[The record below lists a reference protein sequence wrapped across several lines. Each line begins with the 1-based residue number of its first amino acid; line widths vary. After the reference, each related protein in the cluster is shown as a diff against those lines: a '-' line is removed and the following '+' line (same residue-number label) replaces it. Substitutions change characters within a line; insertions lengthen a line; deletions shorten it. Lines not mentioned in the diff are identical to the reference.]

1 MTEKIPMPIRSLAAL
16 SVGPGAAAG
25 LPLQAAGTTYTMA
38 QEAIFIDER
47 HYAVGRWDGTLSLF
61 AFTDS
66 PTQGPLIAKA
76 VNSPAQEGV
85 QMIVPLAPPAPAFAT
100 SNDEQSLLI
109 WASATGDWNDL
120 AIAVTLGFDAKLGVA
135 NSGATVDVNGA
146 QYLIIGHANGYVSIW
161 LQGSGLADW
170 ACTAVTDVR
179 AARPVNPWGLHNVR
193 GVANVMLGDG
203 KGYVVTGSEDGNLTM
218 VRVSDGAILSATAYN
233 PVAQRGIN
241 SLAVAGSTL
250 LVANCAV
257 GAADSNL
264 WCYTIDPSDWT
275 ITLTDK
281 TTLRIDPD
289 APQVF
294 NFDVIFSILDCG
306 PIRFFCST
314 EEGALWMGQ
323 VTSGVTLSVDGYK
336 PIGAALGSA
345 LCSSGIRVAATAYD
359 LHEYLIE

>member
-1 MTEKIPMPIRSLAAL
+1 MTNKIPMPIRSLAAL
-16 SVGPGAAAG
+16 SGEPVAAAV
-25 LPLQAAGTTYTMA
+25 LPIQAAGTTYTMA
-38 QEAIFIDER
+38 QEAAFIDDK

-85 QMIVPLAPPAPAFAT
+85 QMIVPLEPALLAFAS

-109 WASATGDWNDL
+109 WASATGDWSDL
-120 AIAVTLGFDAKLGVA
+120 AIVATLGFDASLGVA
-135 NSGATVDVNGA
+135 NSGATVDASGA
-146 QYLIIGHANGYVSIW
+146 RYLVIGHANGYVSIW
-161 LQGSGLADW
+161 LQGSGIADW
-170 ACTAVTDVR
+170 ICTAVTDVR
-179 AARPVNPWGLHNVR
+179 AAKPVNPWGLHNVR
-193 GVANVMLGDG
+193 GVANVDLGDG
-203 KGYVVTGSEDGNLTM
+203 QGYVVTGSEDGNLTV
-218 VRVSDGAILSATAYN
+218 VRVSDGAILSAIVYN
-233 PVAQRGIN
+233 PSAQRGIN

-257 GAADSNL
+257 GATDSNL
-264 WCYTIDPSDWT
+264 WCYTIDPVGWS

-281 TTLRIDPD
+281 ATLRIDLN

-294 NFDVIFSILDCG
+294 NFDVIFSVLDCG

-323 VTSGVTLSVDGYK
+323 VNPGATLVVDGYK

-345 LCSSGIRVAATAYD
+345 LCASGIRIAATAYD
-359 LHEYLIE
+359 LHEYLID